1 MNKKRIFYIILLLAF
16 IVKAGISQEKSTKR
30 FSLQEA
36 QQYAIENNFEIKNKQ
51 LDIELARKKIW
62 ETTTIGLPQVEGSG
76 AYQQFLDIPTQLIP
90 AEFFGG
96 EPGTFM
102 PVQFGTKHNANFGLT
117 VSQLI
122 FSGEYIVGLQA
133 SRIFL
138 ELSAKGLTKSENEIK
153 ESVAKSYYLVLVA
166 TESRQIITQSLDN
179 MKNILREMEEIYKE
193 GMIEDTDV
201 DQMRL
206 TVSNIE
212 NSLKNLDNQ
221 AELANRLLKFQLGIE
236 FEENIEL
243 TESLEAI
250 ITAGMISPSLI
261 KQFDLSQNID
271 FQLLE
276 TSENLQKLNLRR
288 QQSAFLPTLAGFASF
303 SRNAYRQEFNFFDSD
318 GKWFPTNLI
327 GLQLSVPIF
336 SSGMK
341 LSRVNQAKIE
351 LEKIQNTKQQ
361 AGQGLQ
367 LSYEQ
372 SKNNLK
378 TAMDKL
384 ETEKK
389 SLTLSENIYNKTI
402 IKYKEGISSSMDLT
416 MAQNQYLST
425 QGNYLSAMVELLNAK
440 AELDKI
446 LGEN

>member
-1 MNKKRIFYIILLLAF
+1 MILFLAL
-16 IVKAGISQEKSTKR
+16 IVKPGVSQEKSTMR

-166 TESRQIITQSLDN
+166 TESRQILTKSLDN

-243 TESLEAI
+243 TESLEAM

-261 KQFDLSQNID
+261 KQFDLSRTLI
-271 FQLLE
+271 F
-276 TSENLQKLNLRR
+276 SCWRLQKT
-288 QQSAFLPTLAGFASF
+288 F
-303 SRNAYRQEFNFFDSD
+303 
-318 GKWFPTNLI
+318 
-327 GLQLSVPIF
+327 
-336 SSGMK
+336 
-341 LSRVNQAKIE
+341 
-351 LEKIQNTKQQ
+351 
-361 AGQGLQ
+361 
-367 LSYEQ
+367 
-372 SKNNLK
+372 KN
-378 TAMDKL
+378 
-384 ETEKK
+384 
-389 SLTLSENIYNKTI
+389 
-402 IKYKEGISSSMDLT
+402 
-416 MAQNQYLST
+416 
-425 QGNYLSAMVELLNAK
+425 
-440 AELDKI
+440 
-446 LGEN
+446 